1 MKYFKDPFNI
11 LDIFILTLSYV
22 TMGFSVYRTIR
33 VNTLLDRL
41 LLNNSSF
48 QNFETL
54 TFVQELFNQT
64 SAVIVF
70 LSWIKVFKFISINKA
85 LEQLGGT
92 VKYAFKDLMY
102 FFVVFFIVFTGYAAL
117 GNLLFGDFHSDYH
130 NTLRTL

>member
-1 MKYFKDPFNI
+1 
-11 LDIFILTLSYV
+11 
-22 TMGFSVYRTIR
+22 MGFSVYRTIR

>member
-1 MKYFKDPFNI
+1 
-11 LDIFILTLSYV
+11 
-22 TMGFSVYRTIR
+22 MGFSVYRTIR

-54 TFVQELFNQT
+54 TFVQELFNQF

-102 FFVVFFIVFTGYAAL
+102 FFIVFFIVFVAYAAL
-117 GNLLFGDFHSDYH
+117 GNLLFGELHADYH
-130 NTLRTL
+130 DTLKTL